1 MVILSL
7 LVVGIVFGL
16 AFVVKQLFWA
26 ALAMAVLWVAG
37 WVLLVAWY
45 AFWAALAIVALAY
58 GNYWLALG
66 EGCGP
71 LLFGLTLHRLRRRRF
86 ANPS

>member
-37 WVLLVAWY
+37 WVIRLGGGRWY
-45 AFWAALAIVALAY
+45 AW
-58 GNYWLALG
+58 
-66 EGCGP
+66 
-71 LLFGLTLHRLRRRRF
+71 
-86 ANPS
+86 